1 MSTATLEAAAVEPS
15 AAAAPTELVRTIADV
30 RRAVR
35 AARAAGKRIALVPTM
50 GYLHE
55 GHLSLVER
63 ARERA
68 DWVAMSIFV
77 NPLQFGVGEDL
88 DRYPRDLPRDLEM
101 ARSRGVELVF
111 APPAGEMYPHGE
123 PGIAVVPGA
132 LAERLEGAI
141 RPGHFRGVLTV
152 VAKLFGIFT
161 PDVAVFGQKDF
172 QQAALIRRMAAD
184 LDMGVEVD
192 VAPIVREGDGL
203 AMSSRNVYLSP
214 EERGRALAL
223 SRALGRARALW
234 DAGEADAGTLRAALL
249 NEMSVPGVEPEYA
262 EVADPRTLE
271 PVHRAAPGTV
281 CLVAARVGRTR
292 LIDNAVLIQPGF

>member
-1 MSTATLEAAAVEPS
+1 MSTTLSGAAVAPVPLAAAS
-15 AAAAPTELVRTIADV
+15 AAELALVHARDEV

-35 AARAAGKRIALVPTM
+35 AARAEGKRIALVPTM

-55 GHLSLVER
+55 GHMSLVDR

-77 NPLQFGVGEDL
+77 NPLQFGPTEDL
-88 DRYPRDLPRDLEM
+88 ERYPRDLERDLGL
-101 ARSRGVELVF
+101 ARSRGVDLVF
-111 APPAGEMYPHGE
+111 APPAAEMYPGGE
-123 PGIAVVPGA
+123 PGVAVVPGA
-132 LAERLEGAI
+132 LAEPMEGAI

-172 QQAALIRRMAAD
+172 QQAALIRQMAEE
-184 LDMGVEVD
+184 LDFPVEVD
-192 VAPIVREGDGL
+192 VAPIVREADGL

-214 EERGRALAL
+214 DERERALAL
-223 SRALGRARALW
+223 SRALERARAIW
-234 DAGEADAGTLRAALL
+234 HAGEVDPGVLRGALRNAL
-249 NEMSVPGVEPEYA
+249 AVPGVETEYA
-262 EVADPRTLE
+262 ELADPRTLL
-271 PVHRAAPGTV
+271 PARRAVPGTV

-292 LIDNAVLIQPGF
+292 LIDNAVLE